1 MHGGGEVVAERLRRV
16 LNHLAGVRGADAGY
30 DDDYTDDGPPVP
42 ADYPGLFSDDVS
54 CGLCDVTLAYGDCLV
69 LFSKKNF
76 HLFTSHFQLEREM
89 AIVSVAGVSGLIFV
103 KTFSWCLRTVEVLYL
118 TLF

>member
-69 LFSKKNF
+69 LFF
-76 HLFTSHFQLEREM
+76 
-89 AIVSVAGVSGLIFV
+89 IFSIYLLPI
-103 KTFSWCLRTVEVLYL
+103 FSWRERWRSSRWPASPASSS
-118 TLF
+118 